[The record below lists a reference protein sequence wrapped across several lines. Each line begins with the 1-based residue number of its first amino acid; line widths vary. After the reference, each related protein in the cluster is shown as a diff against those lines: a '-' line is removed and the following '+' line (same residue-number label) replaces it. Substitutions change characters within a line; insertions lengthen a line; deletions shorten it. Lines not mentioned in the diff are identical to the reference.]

1 MIIGIAEEN
10 RVFTHVN
17 GECQMS
23 MRIIPVPVKTFSG
36 FAGWC
41 MLIWCMT
48 ASVYAAENPQNKVI
62 AVGNAKPG
70 DASVRS
76 LQVKLLGQ
84 RNNSIK
90 TSWPGICTWFWVAA
104 EFRHEGYKRFIDLH
118 EKHSNIRLLA
128 TSIRHPVWVTD
139 PEVHDQIKAAAI
151 YARAHDMA
159 MVMDLDVR
167 LARQAFMEKYPDELQ
182 ELVELS
188 EVALKESGNVALKIG
203 SQGFG
208 DHYTFCAEKYRPVS
222 GRLLRAYSYSDGVDD
237 VQEITRRCKVEQ
249 ADNSAVQVSIA
260 CTALDKGRK
269 ACVMAA
275 FKLFT
280 PDVFAPHLAE
290 FEKAILQQYADVPL
304 AGACKDEWGFPG
316 RFSPSFSDLWFS
328 EAMADAYAK
337 RRPGHDLSRD
347 LFLMFKGEKGKGGAR
362 AAAINYYMQMCW
374 QRNAEV
380 ENQYY
385 RSIKEMFGKDA
396 MAGTHPTWVPFPDNR
411 EIFKN
416 GLDWWAVKRD
426 LAQTDEGTPY
436 CARTALA
443 KKCHS
448 PLWYNMYYS
457 DNIRSYEKEIWHSVL
472 GGGRLDYHQLFPARD
487 WQMDPEWIKGLLKG
501 NLMRAESRIQLLN
514 YISTKP
520 IDCPVAVI
528 FGHPSAL
535 NWAGPGFADVGLK
548 VTDKLWKAGYYA
560 DLIPS
565 SEISSG
571 ALKIAEDDSIQYGD
585 QRYVAAVLYH
595 PQYEQR
601 AVADFFKKAAAGAK
615 TSLSRVGS
623 WTTDFDGKPFDG
635 AAALPVE
642 MKVVDANGAGEAIVT
657 MLKSA
662 GMEPY
667 TPCAMNG
674 AHYGSSMAP
683 GVSGQ
688 MRLLDGTV
696 IHASGKN
703 NVMGDPIKET
713 FSVGGRDV
721 TFDSVGIAA
730 VRLDDNGRLEA
741 MAAGGLK
748 SFQGGG
754 VEIAMPTRADVALW
768 KGKNGTWQGIL
779 QGYEGAVP
787 KALTTLC
794 KNWIRL
800 TIPVPAQ

>member
-1 MIIGIAEEN
+1 MNHNIYKKLNSNNNWLTIMAVLLI
-10 RVFTHVN
+10 V
-17 GECQMS
+17 
-23 MRIIPVPVKTFSG
+23 
-36 FAGWC
+36 AGSC
-41 MLIWCMT
+41 CVLAT
-48 ASVYAAENPQNKVI
+48 DAA
-62 AVGNAKPG
+62 PG
-70 DASVRS
+70 GASVRS
-76 LQVKLLGQ
+76 LQVELPGQ
-84 RNNSIK
+84 ENNSIK
-90 TSWPGICTWFWVAA
+90 TSWPGIGTWFWVEA
-104 EFRHEGYKRFIDLH
+104 EFRPQGYKRFIDLY
-118 EKHSNIRLLA
+118 EQHSNIRLLA

-139 PEVHDQIKAAAI
+139 PEVHDQVKAAAI

-167 LARQAFMEKYPDELQ
+167 LARQPFMDKYPDELQ
-182 ELVELS
+182 ELVELR
-188 EVALKESGNVALKIG
+188 EVALKESGNVTLKIE

-222 GRLLRAYSYSDGVDD
+222 GRLLRVYSYSDGVDD
-237 VQEITRRCKVEQ
+237 VQEITRRCKVAQ
-249 ADNSAVQVSIA
+249 ADKSAVQVAIA

-280 PDVFAPHLAE
+280 PDVFAPHLVE

-316 RFSPSFSDLWFS
+316 RFSPSSSDLWFS
-328 EAMADAYAK
+328 QAMADAYAK
-337 RRPGHDLSRD
+337 RRPGRDLSRD
-347 LFLMFKGEKGKGGAR
+347 LFLMFKGQKDKAAAR
-362 AAAINYYMQMCW
+362 AAAINNYMQMCW

-380 ENQYY
+380 ENHY
-385 RSIKEMFGKDA
+385 RSIKEVFGTGA
-396 MAGTHPTWVPFPDNR
+396 MAATHPTWVPFPGKN

-426 LAQTDEGTPY
+426 LAQTDESTPY
-436 CARTALA
+436 CVRTALA
-443 KKCHS
+443 KKWNS

-457 DNIRSYEKEIWHSVL
+457 GNIRSYEKEIWHSVL
-472 GGGRLDYHQLFPARD
+472 GGGRLDYHQLFPAD
-487 WQMDPEWIKGLLKG
+487 NWQRDPEWIKGLLKG

-571 ALKIAEDDSIQYGD
+571 ALKIAGDGSIQYGD
-585 QRYVAAVLYH
+585 QRYLAIVLYH

-601 AVADFFKKAAAGAK
+601 PVADFFKKAAAGAK
-615 TSLSRVGS
+615 TSLWRVGS

-642 MKVVDANGAGEAIVT
+642 MKVVDANVAGDRIIT
-657 MLKSA
+657 MLKNA
-662 GMEPY
+662 GMQPY

-674 AHYGSSMAP
+674 AHYGSSMVP
-683 GVSGQ
+683 EVSGQ

-696 IHASGKN
+696 ILASGEKD
-703 NVMGDPIKET
+703 VMGDSIEKT
-713 FSVGGRDV
+713 LKINGHNV
-721 TFDSVGIAA
+721 TFDAVGVAA
-730 VRLDDNGRLEA
+730 VRLNKDGKVEA
-741 MAAGGLK
+741 VAAGGLRLFAADDLRIEL
-748 SFQGGG
+748 SR
-754 VEIAMPTRADVALW
+754 RADLALW
-768 KGKNGTWQGIL
+768 RDLKGKWHGVLHGWDGPAPAALTVITGNWSRV
-779 QGYEGAVP
+779 AVP
-787 KALTTLC
+787 GY
-794 KNWIRL
+794 R
-800 TIPVPAQ
+800 